1 MGKAMDETAKSGRD
15 GANVA
20 AAPDLAAVAAQI
32 VDEFPLVLEQTSLVL
47 LDVNPEHLHAFW
59 TLAPDDVARADAAF
73 PADAGAAEPVIRL
86 RRLHAGGAAE
96 VLATL
101 PMAGGTQGDA
111 RFAVANDDETYQ
123 AELGLRNESG
133 GWVLLARSNQ
143 ARLPR
148 PVGIPIPHWTGED
161 RRSAIPPASLAPA
174 SVPSLPSAPS
184 AVPKPTGPDVTDV
197 ASGAQPRRV
206 PLLASAPE
214 PLPTPGTRPARWVL
228 AMATAG
234 GSSAASPTTG
244 PATLAAPEGASL
256 ELGADP
262 HPNLAPAAEPPLV
275 RPWQPAIPVDW
286 HWANEA
292 EPSPEDTGAVAWGA
306 PGLPG
311 SAGARPSPAS
321 IEPEP
326 DTAAQ
331 REPPGPISSFALGR
345 GPEAPVVEA
354 EVLVHVS
361 ASPGTLVDLYG
372 RPLRVGPSG
381 RSTLRFPVS
390 DLDTLERLLGSPA
403 DPEGPTGRG

>member
-1 MGKAMDETAKSGRD
+1 MDETAKSDRD
-15 GANVA
+15 GTNAA

-32 VDEFPLVLEQTSLVL
+32 AEEFPLVLEQTSLVL
-47 LDVNPEHLHAFW
+47 LDVDPEHLHAFW

-73 PADAGAAEPVIRL
+73 PAGGGAEPVVRL

-96 VLATL
+96 VLTTL
-101 PMAGGTQGDA
+101 PMAGGPQGDA
-111 RFAVANDDETYQ
+111 RFAVANDDATYQ
-123 AELGLRNESG
+123 AELGLRNRHG

-143 ARLPR
+143 TRLPR

-161 RRSAIPPASLAPA
+161 RRSAIPPPASLAPD
-174 SVPSLPSAPS
+174 SVPSAPS
-184 AVPKPTGPDVTDV
+184 AIPNPTGPDVTDV
-197 ASGAQPRRV
+197 GSGAQTPRV

-228 AMATAG
+228 AIATAG
-234 GSSAASPTTG
+234 GSAAASPTTG
-244 PATLAAPEGASL
+244 PTTLAAPEGASL
-256 ELGADP
+256 ELGPDP

-286 HWANEA
+286 HWANQA
-292 EPSPEDTGAVAWGA
+292 EPSPEDTGAAAWGA
-306 PGLPG
+306 PSLSD
-311 SAGARPSPAS
+311 SAGARPSPAPV
-321 IEPEP
+321 EAAP

-331 REPPGPISSFALGR
+331 RAPPGPISSFALGR